1 MARTKGTTL
10 AKVKDPTGELLL
22 EARRTTHAVRAL
34 ARFVLIFIT
43 YQTFA
48 GVLIGLGLYAGLTT
62 VFFVGIGA
70 LLVIIGMVHALV
82 AAWDELGKSTRT
94 EVRSGSEF
102 RAALGQALSA
112 PDNQYSHRL
121 FDGECDCTAAE
132 REESGTGFLGEL
144 EFCVGCS
151 RALPKRKS

>member
-1 MARTKGTTL
+1 MAN
-10 AKVKDPTGELLL
+10 VDNPQEELLK

-48 GVLIGLGLYAGLTT
+48 GVLIGFGLYAGLAT
-62 VFFVGIGA
+62 VFFLGIGA
-70 LLVIIGMVHALV
+70 LLVIIGVVHALV
-82 AAWDELGKSTRT
+82 AAWDELGKSTRS
-94 EVRSGSEF
+94 EVRSGLEF
-102 RAALGQALSA
+102 RAALAQALSA
-112 PDNQYSHRL
+112 PDNQHSHRL
-121 FDGECDCTAAE
+121 FDGDCDCTAAE